1 MASITSDSKVTR
13 SPSAATASKP
23 PGGSPQTGR
32 GAAPSAPASA
42 ARGFDP
48 SSSFFP
54 QALPGIDAPTA
65 SPQRVQSWRKWL
77 WPLGG
82 LLLVGGGS
90 LYYVQQQAQDRSVPD
105 ARSTRIPANN
115 AAPSANAARPDGNVG
130 RQGPQPT
137 SQARITHTL
146 PAGAP
151 PAGAPPAKIP
161 SIRATQDTRP
171 VVAPADNPAAELP
184 AMDHTL
190 PRVTH
195 TRQ

>member
-23 PGGSPQTGR
+23 PGSPQSQR
-32 GAAPSAPASA
+32 GAAPSAPAASA
-42 ARGFDP
+42 ASGFDP

-77 WPLGG
+77 WPLAG
-82 LLLVGGGS
+82 LLLVVGGS
-90 LYYVQQQAQDRSVPD
+90 LYYVKQQAQDRSVAD
-105 ARSTRIPANN
+105 TRSARIPTVN
-115 AAPSANAARPDGNVG
+115 AASSAKAARPDG
-130 RQGPQPT
+130 REGPQPT
-137 SQARITHTL
+137 TQARITHTL

-151 PAGAPPAKIP
+151 PAKIP
-161 SIRATQDTRP
+161 AVRAMQDTRLIA
-171 VVAPADNPAAELP
+171 APADNPAAELP
-184 AMDHTL
+184 AMDHTF

-195 TRQ
+195 TQQ